1 MLNLIAKDIKLL
13 FGGKSSPRTAAI
25 RFIGLLLVMG
35 LLIFVETYVYRE
47 ILDKLSSFPNAPR
60 SFTTLFLF
68 VISLLLIVNCLFQG
82 EKLFYDEEDRKDTA
96 TLPITPAKRMLSK
109 FVLLFLIQFVMGLA
123 LEYPIFLSFGM
134 LAHKMIFFYF
144 KGLLYPV
151 LGFFFEAGIA
161 LILLYPFHLLKQ
173 FLSERPLA
181 QFLVAAFL
189 LGALAFAYGYILEI
203 FSSLISGRGINA
215 LLTESNMAALVEAR
229 KYLVVSNYLVDL
241 LYYSSTTNFL
251 FYLLF
256 AALALALG
264 LSLLLWTTSKATLS
278 WNRKWK
284 KTSLSYKPMSPFRA
298 LLRKE
303 FLLLFRD
310 GENLFSYSGLLLV
323 QPYLCY
329 AVLKS
334 LNAVFSSGNVAYYFL
349 AFPGLATYIDIFAIL
364 CFLSCVSGAG
374 MNYFAREKHGIRL
387 IKTLPISE
395 KQQMLAKWLPG
406 FCCSLLSFAVTLLLI
421 GSTKTL
427 MVKPVWA
434 SAFYGLLFL
443 FGESLLSM
451 HEEMKRQ
458 VGGSQS
464 RILSNLYSYGLPFV
478 FLGMAALLSFLQ
490 IDSLYIYLSGA
501 GLLLL
506 AVAPEAIY
514 FLTHTGSL
522 WLRMEVAS

>member
-13 FGGKSSPRTAAI
+13 FGGKSSPKTAAM
-25 RFIGLLLVMG
+25 RFLVLVLVMG

-68 VISLLLIVNCLFQG
+68 VISLLMMVNCLFQG
-82 EKLFYDEEDRKDTA
+82 ERLFYDEEDRKDTA
-96 TLPITPAKRMLSK
+96 TLPITPFKRMLSK
-109 FVLLFLIQFVMGLA
+109 FILLFLIQYVVGLCF
-123 LEYPIFLSFGM
+123 EYPIFLSFGM
-134 LAHKMIFFYF
+134 LAHKMVFFYF
-144 KGLLYPV
+144 IGLLYP
-151 LGFFFEAGIA
+151 LLSFFFEAGVA
-161 LILLYPFHLLKQ
+161 LILIYPFHLLKD
-173 FLSERPLA
+173 FLSERPLW
-181 QFLVAAFL
+181 QFLVAAL
-189 LGALAFAYGYILEI
+189 ILGAFSFAYGYLLEV

-229 KYLVVSNYLVDL
+229 KYLIVSNYLVDL
-241 LYYSSTTNFL
+241 LYYSNSSNFL

-256 AALALALG
+256 AALALLLG
-264 LSLLLWTTSKATLS
+264 VSLLLWTTSKS
-278 WNRKWK
+278 VYHFERKWK
-284 KTSLSYKPMSPFRA
+284 KKSLAYNPSSPFKA
-298 LLRKE
+298 LLKKE

-310 GENLFSYSGLLLV
+310 GDNLFSYSGLLLV

-329 AVLKS
+329 AVVKS
-334 LNAVFSSGNVAYYFL
+334 LNAVFSNGNVAYYFL
-349 AFPGLATYIDIFAIL
+349 AFPGLASYIDVFAVL

-406 FCCSLLSFAVTLLLI
+406 FCCSLLSYSLTLALI
-421 GSTKTL
+421 GSTGVL
-427 MVKPVWA
+427 MPRPVLCCA
-434 SAFYGLLFL
+434 AYGLIFL

-458 VGGSQS
+458 VGGSDS
-464 RILSNLYSYGLPFV
+464 HLLSGLYSYGLPLA
-478 FLGMAALLSFLQ
+478 FLGLAVLLSFLQ
-490 IDSLYIYLSGA
+490 VDSNYIYLSGA

-506 AVAPEAIY
+506 TTLPETVY

-522 WLRMEVAS
+522 WLKMEVVS